1 MKVFDRVKRKIKR
14 YLNKKQAPVIVIP
27 RRDPWE
33 GEKWVRVQA
42 NNPYKKIVMQRE

>member
-1 MKVFDRVKRKIKR
+1 MKVIDKLKRKVNR

-33 GEKWVRVQA
+33 GEKWVRVHA
-42 NNPYKKIVMQRE
+42 NNPYKKIVVRLG